1 MFHYHFRSKDDF
13 LRALLAQ
20 VYEDV
25 FQGLGAAAAAEPA
38 ALPALRQGVIGAAAV
53 LQRHRRTIA
62 RLWMDALDGP
72 PVAGE
77 FLRANAPRHLGG
89 LTLLVARAQAE
100 GALQPL
106 PPLQCVA
113 MLFGAVA
120 LPLVFAAGMVEVA
133 MPADFQQAFTSQVA
147 TPQAVAQRVDL
158 VLAALAVPQPLPA
171 KAPRRTRRTA

>member
-1 MFHYHFRSKDDF
+1 
-13 LRALLAQ
+13 
-20 VYEDV
+20 V
-25 FQGLGAAAAAEPA
+25 
-38 ALPALRQGVIGAAAV
+38 AV
-53 LQRHRRTIA
+53 
-62 RLWMDALDGP
+62 
-72 PVAGE
+72 E

-133 MPADFQQAFTSQVA
+133 MPLHFQQAFTSQVA

-158 VLAALAVPQPLPA
+158 ALAALAVPPTKPVKPA
-171 KAPRRTRRTA
+171 RAPSRTRRTA